1 MMERDGLSGKVILCT
16 GAGAGIGRAVAL
28 ALAQRGAILALVDAS
43 GGAAESAADA
53 VRATGTEAIAVT
65 ADVTDVLQVGAAVD
79 QAVARFGRV
88 DGLYNGAGI
97 AGPTKAFHETDDA
110 IWRKVMDV
118 NVLGSVNFIRAAAPV
133 MIRQGGGAIVNVSSG
148 AGLRATDA
156 GHAPYVTS
164 KHAVIGMTKAAAV
177 EYARHGI
184 RVNAIAPGPT
194 ATEMVRKYVAD
205 NPGVDEHL
213 RKRILLGRLGEP
225 GEIASMVLFLFSDA
239 ASFCTGAVYEVN
251 GGELAR

>member
-1 MMERDGLSGKVILCT
+1 MARDGISGKVVICT

-28 ALAQRGAILALVDAS
+28 ALAERSARLALVDVS
-43 GGAAESAADA
+43 ESAAESVADA
-53 VRATGTEAIAVT
+53 VRAVGAEAIAVT
-65 ADVTDVLQVGAAVD
+65 ANVTDGAQVDMTVKAV
-79 QAVARFGRV
+79 VERFGRI

-97 AGPTKAFHETDDA
+97 AGPTKAFHDTDDA
-110 IWRKVMDV
+110 TWRSVMSV
-118 NVLGSVNFIRAAAPV
+118 NVFGSVNFIRAVAPV
-133 MIRQGGGAIVNVSSG
+133 MISQGAGTIVNVSSG

-177 EYARHGI
+177 EYARYGI
-184 RVNAIAPGPT
+184 RINAIAPGPT
-194 ATEMVRKYVAD
+194 ATEMVRKYIAD
-205 NPGVDEHL
+205 NPGVDDHL
-213 RKRILLGRLGEP
+213 RQRILLGRLGEP
-225 GEIASMVLFLFSDA
+225 AEIARMVLFLFSEE

>member
-1 MMERDGLSGKVILCT
+1 VVADVVDPAQA
-16 GAGAGIGRAVAL
+16 AGAVEKTL
-28 ALAQRGAILALVDAS
+28 AG
-43 GGAAESAADA
+43 
-53 VRATGTEAIAVT
+53 
-65 ADVTDVLQVGAAVD
+65 
-79 QAVARFGRV
+79 FGRI
-88 DGLYNGAGI
+88 DGLYNGAGV
-97 AGPTKAFHETDDA
+97 AGPTRAFHETDDA
-110 IWRKVMDV
+110 TWRKVMDV
-118 NVLGSVNFIRAAAPV
+118 NLLGSVNFIRAVAPV
-133 MIRQGGGAIVNVSSG
+133 MIGQRGGAIVNVSSG

-225 GEIASMVLFLFSDA
+225 DEIARMALFLFSDA

>member
-1 MMERDGLSGKVILCT
+1 MNGSGSTGKVVLCT
-16 GAGAGIGRAVAL
+16 GAGAGIGKAVAL
-28 ALAQRGAILALVDAS
+28 ALAREGARLAVVDAN
-43 GGAAESAADA
+43 ADA
-53 VRATGTEAIAVT
+53 AGSVAAAVRETGASAIAVV
-65 ADVTDVLQVGAAVD
+65 ADVVDPAQAAGAVEKTLAG
-79 QAVARFGRV
+79 FGRI
-88 DGLYNGAGI
+88 DGLYNGAGV
-97 AGPTKAFHETDDA
+97 AGPTRAFHETDDA
-110 IWRKVMDV
+110 AWRKVMDV
-118 NVLGSVNFIRAAAPV
+118 NVLGSVNFIRAVAPV
-133 MIRQGGGAIVNVSSG
+133 MIGQRGGAIVNVSSG

-225 GEIASMVLFLFSDA
+225 DEIARMALFLFSDA